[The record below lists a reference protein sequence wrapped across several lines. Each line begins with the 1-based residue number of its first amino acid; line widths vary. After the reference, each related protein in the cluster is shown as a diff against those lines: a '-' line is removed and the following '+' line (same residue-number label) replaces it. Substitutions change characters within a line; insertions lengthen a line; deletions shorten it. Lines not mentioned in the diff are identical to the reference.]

1 MITVAMKMIRN
12 NRTRFFLTII
22 GFVVSVMVLLLGLYY
37 WRISKNVIEDNIN
50 EAFSKRLVLVDEVSV
65 PLVNYYLVGEDII
78 PTYNELSSSELLS
91 VISEKGVSS
100 VNLKYLAPDVFTISC
115 DGIRAFLPETYAV
128 KTSFES
134 FSKAREEALK
144 KDDPDF
150 KVMLAGRGFSGEDPY
165 EIMVNEAFSAAMGWT
180 AEGSCGKRLVLSVPG
195 AEDIELTVVGVYSH
209 KMSSWLG
216 TNIDEVNGWFTFDPM
231 SEENEMGDAVLFDEA
246 LFEILSEKTGKE
258 EYKKPSDI
266 IMSMED
272 TSYIEDML
280 RNLKTEH
287 SLDAQSDYMEFADQ
301 LKKQTEFTWVFIL
314 VGAVLSLLVLIMV
327 INSICINI
335 YRQKRFSNLLA
346 LLGYSR
352 QRILRLYAA
361 QSLIYGFIGSLIG
374 AALAYL
380 ITTFIG
386 MRAYSSLEEYGFSS
400 SKLLL
405 PVHYALLAVCVFAV
419 TSYVMG
425 YLAAAVKVKRR

>member
-1 MITVAMKMIRN
+1 MKMIKN
-12 NRTRFFLTII
+12 NRSRFFLTII

-50 EAFSKRLVLVDEVSV
+50 EAFSKRLVLVDEVNI
-65 PLVNYYLVGEDII
+65 PLVNYYLVGEDLI
-78 PTYNELSSSELLS
+78 PTYNEISNSELLS
-91 VISEKGVSS
+91 IISEKGVSS
-100 VNLKYLAPDVFTISC
+100 VSLKYLAPDVFTISC
-115 DGIRAFLPETYAV
+115 DGIRVRLPETYAV
-128 KTSFES
+128 NTGFES
-134 FSKAREEALK
+134 FSKAREDALK

-150 KVMLAGRGFSGEDPY
+150 KVMSAGRGLSGEDPY
-165 EIMVNEAFSAAMGWT
+165 EVMVNEAFSTAMGWT
-180 AEGSCGKRLVLSVPG
+180 SEEACGKKLVLSVPG
-195 AEDIELTVVGVYSH
+195 TEDIELKVVGVYSH

-216 TNIDEVNGWFTFDPM
+216 TNIDDLYGWFAYDPM
-231 SEENEMGDAVLFDEA
+231 SEENEIGDAVLFDEA

-280 RNLKTEH
+280 KDLAKEH
-287 SLDAQSDYMEFADQ
+287 SLNAQSDYMEFADQ

-327 INSICINI
+327 SNSICINI
-335 YRQKRFSNLLA
+335 YRQRRFSNLLA

-374 AALAYL
+374 AAAAYL

-386 MRAYSSLEEYGFSS
+386 MKAYSSLEEYGFSS

-405 PVHYALLAVCVFAV
+405 PVHYALLAVCLLTFL
-419 TSYVMG
+419 SCVMG

>member
-1 MITVAMKMIRN
+1 
-12 NRTRFFLTII
+12 
-22 GFVVSVMVLLLGLYY
+22 
-37 WRISKNVIEDNIN
+37 
-50 EAFSKRLVLVDEVSV
+50 
-65 PLVNYYLVGEDII
+65 
-78 PTYNELSSSELLS
+78 
-91 VISEKGVSS
+91 
-100 VNLKYLAPDVFTISC
+100 
-115 DGIRAFLPETYAV
+115 
-128 KTSFES
+128 
-134 FSKAREEALK
+134 
-144 KDDPDF
+144 
-150 KVMLAGRGFSGEDPY
+150 
-165 EIMVNEAFSAAMGWT
+165 
-180 AEGSCGKRLVLSVPG
+180 VLSVPG

-280 RNLKTEH
+280 RDLKTEH

-352 QRILRLYAA
+352 QKILRLYAA

-405 PVHYALLAVCVFAV
+405 PVHYALLAVCVFAF